1 MKNMKKM
8 ADGGLT
14 DMGSDMGAN
23 AATGIDKISEGAQAL
38 GSSLNQINQAVGT
51 SAPGFQAM
59 TTLSPSPAGSLG
71 RQLGYKKGGSIKSKA
86 STGESRSKK
95 SPCW

>member
-1 MKNMKKM
+1 MAKLKKM

-14 DMGSDMGAN
+14 DMGSDTSTN
-23 AATGIDKISEGAQAL
+23 ATAGIDKISEGAQTL

-51 SAPGFQAM
+51 STPDFQPMAAA
-59 TTLSPSPAGSLG
+59 SPSPTGSLSG
-71 RQLGYKKGGSIKSKA
+71 LLGYKKGGKIKSKA

-95 SPCW
+95 SPGW